1 MITVPRKISITLSA
15 VFALLMGFAVLA
27 GPASAKAKQCSRLPL
42 SVKLSSHDPTDLLEK
57 AQAWVYV
64 KPNGKVYGANVKVTR
79 GSKVYV
85 RGRITGRLAGGRTS
99 IVRLKK
105 VREIN
110 GGGQYKVEVTA
121 RKGGCKVRRT
131 RKSAWGFSSPTLPV
145 QALPFSTKVKDNAGS
160 VRFTLRPIR
169 RKAIGQVR
177 VTLIN
182 SRGATVAEQV
192 IPDLDGKQIIADLP
206 ISGTLN
212 PGEYRV
218 KLYGREHDDDVWRR
232 SVQSFRFVRGGGGA
246 KPVETTGEMV
256 QKVSVDW
263 YNGDYKGRET
273 GGFVAPGIGYGEIV
287 CSPDQQWIRFY
298 PSNGSREAAMMNWTY
313 KNWGTYSEKSLR
325 EAKYST
331 GTGPDFRE
339 GLNKFGPPEKYSTGS
354 FQGIISD
361 RGPIEG
367 PGGTSL
373 APPTT
378 LDMDWEW
385 DFSSP
390 KSARCHVNA
399 TFRTETAST
408 ERPLARSVQIVWRR
422 ERNATEK
429 NTRSSVDVPGLGT
442 VTAVCEAGPSGV
454 RRLSI
459 DNPTGGKIVIR
470 EGSDDFSVTQKD
482 GPLAAKLPNNG
493 MLFLQL
499 NSGERILVSSRWKTN
514 DPDPDKNW
522 CVISAQ
528 VYTA

>member
-1 MITVPRKISITLSA
+1 MPRKTSLIVSA
-15 VFALLMGFAVLA
+15 VFALLMGISLFAA
-27 GPASAKAKQCSRLPL
+27 PASAAKKQCSRLPL
-42 SVKLSSHDPTDLLEK
+42 SVKLSTHNPTDLLEK

-64 KPNGKVYGANVKVTR
+64 KPNGKVYAADVKVTKGR
-79 GSKVYV
+79 DVYA
-85 RGRITGRLAGGRTS
+85 RGRISGRLVGGRTS
-99 IVRLKK
+99 IVRLNVIRDVGAGK
-105 VREIN
+105 
-110 GGGQYKVEVTA
+110 YKISVTA
-121 RKGGCKVRRT
+121 RRGGCKVRRT
-131 RKSAWGFSSPTLPV
+131 RKSNWGFQTPTLPL
-145 QALPFSTKVKDNAGS
+145 QALPFSTKVKDNAGA

-169 RKAIGQVR
+169 RASIGRVR
-177 VTLIN
+177 VSLLN
-182 SRGATVAEQV
+182 SKGATVAEQV
-192 IPDLDGKQIIADLP
+192 IPDLNGKQIIADLP

-218 KLYGREHDDDVWRR
+218 KLYGQERDSGIWRR
-232 SVQSFRFVRGGGGA
+232 SIQSFRFVRGGGGS
-246 KPVETTGEMV
+246 KPVETTGELV

-263 YNGDYKGRET
+263 YGGDYKGRET
-273 GGFVAPGIGYGEIV
+273 GGFIAPGIGYGEIV

-313 KNWGTYSEKSLR
+313 KNWGTFSEKALR
-325 EAKYST
+325 EAKYAN

-367 PGGTSL
+367 PGGVSL

-385 DFSSP
+385 DFSQP

-399 TFRTETAST
+399 TFRTETEST

-429 NTRSSVDVPGLGT
+429 NTTSSVDVPGLGT
-442 VTAVCEAGPSGV
+442 VTAVCEAGPTGV
-454 RRLSI
+454 RRLNI
-459 DNPTGGKIVIR
+459 DSPVGGRIVTR
-470 EGSDDFSVTQKD
+470 EGSEDFSVTQKN

-514 DPDPDKNW
+514 DPDPDQNW

-528 VYTA
+528 IYTA